1 MSARKSFG
9 AGAAVAAALGA
20 TVSVA
25 RLAEST
31 RTSMGGGAAGER
43 LRRMQSSPQWR
54 DGRFHN
60 TAATSSAP
68 VDPGSVLQRYRDSKG
83 LRKPA
88 VDVPLVRTLTP
99 PTGPE
104 PRVTWFGHASA
115 LLELDGARVLLD
127 PVWSDRCSP
136 SQKVGP
142 KRLHAMP
149 VPLTALGHLDAVV
162 ISHDHYDHLDM
173 DSVVELAART
183 TADFVVPLGI
193 GAHLERWGVAPDR
206 IVECDWEESHSVA
219 GLTLTCV
226 ESQHFSG
233 RGFSRDG
240 TLWGSWVVAGPS
252 GRVFFSGDTG
262 YFDGYPRIAATH
274 GPFDLALMAVG
285 MYDPAWRPIHLDP
298 EEAVAATVEL
308 GSPLLLPIHWCTFTL
323 APHPWAEPIERM
335 VAAAEAASVRFAVPR
350 PGEPVTGAGLPAF
363 DPWWRA
369 G

>member
-20 TVSVA
+20 TVSAA
-25 RLAEST
+25 RLAESV
-31 RTSMGGGAAGER
+31 RASMGGTPDGER
-43 LRRMQSSPQWR
+43 LARMHSSRQWR

-60 TAATSSAP
+60 TATTSSAP
-68 VDPGSVLQRYRDSKG
+68 VEPGSVLQRYRDSKG

-88 VDVPLVRTLTP
+88 VDVPLVRTLATA
-99 PTGPE
+99 TGPE
-104 PRVTWFGHASA
+104 PTVTWFGHASA
-115 LLELDGARVLLD
+115 LLELDGARILLD

-136 SQKVGP
+136 SQRVGP

-149 VPLTALGHLDAVV
+149 VSLAELGHLDAVV

-173 DSVVELAART
+173 DSVTEVAART
-183 TADFVVPLGI
+183 TAQFVVPLGI
-193 GAHLERWGVAPDR
+193 GAHLDRWGVAPHR
-206 IVECDWEESHSVA
+206 IVELDWEESHSVA

-233 RGFSRDG
+233 RGLSRDG

-262 YFDGYPRIAATH
+262 YFDGYPRIAADH
-274 GPFDLALMAVG
+274 GPFDIALMAVG
-285 MYDPAWRPIHLDP
+285 AYDPSWRPIHLDP

-335 VAAAEAASVRFAVPR
+335 LAAARAADVRAAVPR
-350 PGEPVTGAGLPAF
+350 PGQSVTGAGLTAF